1 MTANTPST
9 ADTRADW
16 PDSAAAPASRPRG
29 HAPVPFQRLQLA
41 GKRLLDIVVSAVALA
56 IASPVLA
63 LAALAIKV
71 TSPGPVF
78 FRWPVVGVRG
88 RPLRA
93 YKLRTMIVGADA
105 VKAQLREQN
114 ESTGPMFKMRHDPRV
129 TSVGRIL
136 RKYSLDELPQLWSV
150 LKGDMSLVG
159 PRPVLTYEW
168 AQFDPINRHKLDVKP
183 GMISLWHVRGQPRD
197 FHEWMRLDFEYID
210 HWSLWLDLTILA
222 RGAGY
227 LFGGRNY

>member
-1 MTANTPST
+1 MTTNTPST
-9 ADTRADW
+9 AGKRSDW
-16 PDSAAAPASRPRG
+16 PEAAAAPASRPR
-29 HAPVPFQRLQLA
+29 ARVPVPFERLQLT
-41 GKRLLDIVVSAVALA
+41 GKRLMDVVVSAIALA

-63 LAALAIKV
+63 VASLAIKA

-78 FRWPVVGVRG
+78 FLWPVVGVRG

-168 AQFDPINRHKLDVKP
+168 AEFDPISRRKLDVKP

-197 FHEWMRLDFEYID
+197 FDEWMRLDFEYID

-222 RGAGY
+222 RGAAY
-227 LFGGRNY
+227 LFGGKNY